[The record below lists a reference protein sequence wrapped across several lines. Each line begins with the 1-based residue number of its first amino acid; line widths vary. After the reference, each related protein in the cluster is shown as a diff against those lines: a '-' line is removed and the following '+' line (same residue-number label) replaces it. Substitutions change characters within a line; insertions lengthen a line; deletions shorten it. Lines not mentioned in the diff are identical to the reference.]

1 MFAAAIIVFREVL
14 EAALIIGIVAA
25 STRNLPGRNY
35 WLGVGMAA
43 GLGGSVL
50 VAGFAGAI
58 AELAE
63 GMGQECSQTH
73 GLRRTTVGGGVNAC
87 QGSSEF
93 VQSLPA
99 GAAGRQRDG
108 AGANHHDLVDLP
120 LTRHN
125 HGGDGGGLR
134 ADPGG
139 IGGVFHIAPGK
150 DRAR

>member
-1 MFAAAIIVFREVL
+1 M
-14 EAALIIGIVAA
+14 
-25 STRNLPGRNY
+25 
-35 WLGVGMAA
+35 W
-43 GLGGSVL
+43 
-50 VAGFAGAI
+50 
-58 AELAE
+58 AE

-120 LTRHN
+120 LTTMAAMAAVSAQIPE
-125 HGGDGGGLR
+125 G
-134 ADPGG
+134 
-139 IGGVFHIAPGK
+139 
-150 DRAR
+150 